1 MSRSQ
6 DQDLIDKLVTWT
18 QAPDAETAKTNGHG
32 GATRSR
38 GSSPS
43 IATGAATDAA
53 VIEKCR
59 SAKNSAKFE
68 ALFNRGD
75 VHVYHG
81 GDDSTA
87 DLALLGMLAFY
98 TQDEAQMERLFA
110 SSALGRRSK
119 WRDRSDYR
127 RRSIERALKNLG
139 EVYDW
144 DRKDGRRTRT
154 GDRNRNRHPIHGSD
168 DDDHGETIEETRIPS
183 ISFAEMPEPERPE
196 EVWEGII
203 VRGWPALWF
212 GGTGV
217 TKSVTAL
224 AVAQAIADKNTNAFL
239 GRGVITVPVMY
250 ADWELNA
257 AVQGRRAYH
266 IARGHGRGT
275 PPAGL
280 RYVSTYGTARHARMN
295 FGRQVLEECVAHG
308 VEVCFIDS
316 VGLAVSGNP
325 GDFETIIDFFD
336 ETIADF
342 VAHGITPVLIDH
354 QRRLAAGER
363 NQSLGAYGSV
373 WKENLSRT
381 QLQIELVTRDRDAH
395 TVTTRLRAKKTN
407 FDELPEPIEVRTTF
421 TADAITLEAVATE
434 DTDRAAEET
443 LSAKE
448 RVLAAVRALGEAGP
462 NAIQE
467 ACGTLTKG
475 TVKNAL
481 SQLRRSGAVQ
491 DTGESEPGGGRV
503 VTVAEDDRN
512 RNRTFKGDDYDY
524 DSVLSKERA
533 LEALRHGNA
542 PRKAFE
548 NYRAGVQDFESV
560 VKSVLHFWHKD
571 TSRWQDAAPVV
582 VAAVDAHTEAED
594 AYC

>member
-1 MSRSQ
+1 MTPSK
-6 DQDLIDKLVTWT
+6 DQDFLDRLADHLRAQQVGNCSD
-18 QAPDAETAKTNGHG
+18 PGSNGHASG
-32 GATRSR
+32 TAARLYKGSAAGATY
-38 GSSPS
+38 
-43 IATGAATDAA
+43 DA
-53 VIEKCR
+53 VVGKCR
-59 SAKNSAKFE
+59 EAKNAAKFE
-68 ALFNRGD
+68 ALYDRGD
-75 VHVYHG
+75 VHAYHG
-81 GDDSTA
+81 GDESSA
-87 DLALLGMLAFY
+87 DLALLGMLAFW
-98 TQDEAQMERLFA
+98 TQDAAQLERIFSA
-110 SSALGRRSK
+110 SALGRRRK
-119 WRDRSDYR
+119 WRDRPDYR
-127 RRSIERALKNLG
+127 RRTIEHALKDLG

-144 DRKDGRRTRT
+144 HRKNGRRPRSD
-154 GDRNRNRHPIHGSD
+154 DRHRHRHSIYDGD
-168 DDDHGETIEETRIPS
+168 DDDRGEGAEETRIPS

-224 AVAQAIADKNTNAFL
+224 AVAQAIADKNTNVFL
-239 GRGVITVPVMY
+239 GRGVITASVMY

-257 AVQGRRAYH
+257 VVQGRRAYH

-280 RYVSTYGTARHARMN
+280 RYMSTYGTARHARAN
-295 FGRQVLEECVAHG
+295 FGQQVLEECVAHE

-325 GDFETIIDFFD
+325 GDFETIIHFFD

-342 VAHGITPVLIDH
+342 VANGITPVLIDH

-421 TADAITLEAVATE
+421 TADAITLEAVVTE

-443 LSAKE
+443 LSAKD

-481 SQLRRSGAVQ
+481 SQLRRAGVVQ
-491 DTGESEPGGGRV
+491 DTGGAEPGGGRV
-503 VTVAEDDRN
+503 VTLAESDRN
-512 RNRTFKGDDYDY
+512 RNRTFKGDDDDY
-524 DSVLSKERA
+524 DSVLSLERA
-533 LEALRHGNA
+533 LEAFRYGNA
-542 PRKAFE
+542 PRMARDNFRKQI
-548 NYRAGVQDFESV
+548 QDFPSV
-560 VKSVLHFWHKD
+560 VKSVLHYWQQD
-571 TSRWQDAAPVV
+571 TGRWEEAAPSVL
-582 VAAVDAHTEAED
+582 EALETLEEEGG
-594 AYC
+594 A

>member
-1 MSRSQ
+1 MKGQ
-6 DQDLIDKLVTWT
+6 ELIDALEAKMRAQDPAPAEAV
-18 QAPDAETAKTNGHG
+18 QANGHASG
-32 GATRSR
+32 TAAPPYI
-38 GSSPS
+38 GSAAS
-43 IATGAATDAA
+43 ATDEA
-53 VIEKCR
+53 VLEKCR
-59 SAKNSAKFE
+59 SAKNAAKFE
-68 ALFNRGD
+68 ALFDRGD
-75 VHVYHG
+75 IHTYHR
-81 GDDSTA
+81 GDDSVA
-87 DLALLGMLAFY
+87 DLGLLGMLAFY
-98 TQDEAQMERLFA
+98 TQDEGQLEQLFF

-119 WRDRSDYR
+119 WKDRDDYR
-127 RRSIERALKNLG
+127 HRTIAKALEDLG

-144 DRKDGRRTRT
+144 DRKDNKRPLSV
-154 GDRNRNRHPIHGSD
+154 NRNRHRHTIYNGD
-168 DDDHGETIEETRIPS
+168 DYDRAQENAAARIAS
-183 ISFAEMPEPERPE
+183 VSFAEMSEPERPE

-224 AVAQAIADKNTNAFL
+224 ATAQAIADKNTKTFL
-239 GRGVITVPVMY
+239 GRDVVTAPVMY

-257 AVQGRRAYH
+257 TVQGRRAYH

-280 RYVSTYGTARHARMN
+280 RYMSTYGTPRHARMN
-295 FGRQVLEECVAHG
+295 FGLQVLEECSTHNI
-308 VEVCFIDS
+308 EVCFIDS
-316 VGLAVSGNP
+316 VGLAVNGNP

-342 VAHGITPVLIDH
+342 VANGITPVLIDH

-381 QLQIELVTRDRDAH
+381 QLQIELVTRDREAH

-407 FDELPEPIEVRTTF
+407 FDELPEPVEVKTTF
-421 TADAITLEAVATE
+421 TADAITLETVATE

-443 LSAKE
+443 LSAKD

-475 TVKNAL
+475 TVKNAV
-481 SQLRRSGAVQ
+481 SKLRGNGVVE
-491 DTGESEPGGGRV
+491 DTGDIEPGGGKV
-503 VTVAEDDRN
+503 VAEILDRN
-512 RNRTFKGDDYDY
+512 RHRTFKGDGDDYDLILT
-524 DSVLSKERA
+524 VERA
-533 LEALRHGNA
+533 IEALRHGNA
-542 PRKAFE
+542 PRKALE

-560 VKSVLHFWHKD
+560 VRSVLHFWHKD
-571 TSRWQDAAPVV
+571 ADRWKEAAPSVL
-582 VAAVDAHTEAED
+582 DALNGLDEEA
-594 AYC
+594 

>member
-1 MSRSQ
+1 MTPSK
-6 DQDLIDKLVTWT
+6 DQDFLDRLADHLRAQQVGNCSD
-18 QAPDAETAKTNGHG
+18 PGSNGHASG
-32 GATRSR
+32 TAARLYKGSAAGATD
-38 GSSPS
+38 
-43 IATGAATDAA
+43 DA
-53 VIEKCR
+53 VVGKCR
-59 SAKNSAKFE
+59 EAKNAAKFE
-68 ALFNRGD
+68 ALYDRGD
-75 VHVYHG
+75 VHAYHG
-81 GDDSTA
+81 GDESSA
-87 DLALLGMLAFY
+87 DLALLGMLAFW
-98 TQDEAQMERLFA
+98 TQDAAQLERIFSA
-110 SSALGRRSK
+110 SALGRRRK
-119 WRDRSDYR
+119 WRDRPDYR
-127 RRSIERALKNLG
+127 RRTIEHALKDLG

-144 DRKDGRRTRT
+144 HRKNGRRPRSD
-154 GDRNRNRHPIHGSD
+154 DRHRHRHSIYDGD
-168 DDDHGETIEETRIPS
+168 DDDRGEGAEETRIPS

-239 GRGVITVPVMY
+239 GRGVITASVMY

-257 AVQGRRAYH
+257 VVQGRRAYH

-280 RYVSTYGTARHARMN
+280 RYMSTYGTARHARAN
-295 FGRQVLEECVAHG
+295 FGQQVLEECVAHE

-325 GDFETIIDFFD
+325 GDFETIIHFFD

-342 VAHGITPVLIDH
+342 VANGITPVLIDH

-421 TADAITLEAVATE
+421 TADAITLEAVVTE

-443 LSAKE
+443 LSAKD

-481 SQLRRSGAVQ
+481 SQLRRAGVVQ
-491 DTGESEPGGGRV
+491 DTGGAEPGGGRV
-503 VTVAEDDRN
+503 VTLAESDRN
-512 RNRTFKGDDYDY
+512 RNRTFKGDDDDY
-524 DSVLSKERA
+524 DSVLSLERA
-533 LEALRHGNA
+533 LEAFRYGNA
-542 PRKAFE
+542 PRMARNNFRKQI
-548 NYRAGVQDFESV
+548 QDFPSV
-560 VKSVLHFWHKD
+560 VKSVLHYWQQD
-571 TSRWQDAAPVV
+571 TGRWEEAAPSVL
-582 VAAVDAHTEAED
+582 EALETLEEEGG
-594 AYC
+594 A

>member
-1 MSRSQ
+1 MSWSK
-6 DQDLIDKLVTWT
+6 DQDLIDKLTAWI
-18 QAPDAETAKTNGHG
+18 QAPTDAETAKTNGRTSTTAAPPIKG
-32 GATRSR
+32 GAASA
-38 GSSPS
+38 
-43 IATGAATDAA
+43 IDDA
-53 VIEKCR
+53 VVEKCR
-59 SAKNSAKFE
+59 SAKNAAKFE
-68 ALFNRGD
+68 ALFDRGD
-75 VHVYHG
+75 AHAYHG
-81 GDDSTA
+81 GDDSVA
-87 DLALLGMLAFY
+87 DLALLNILKFW
-98 TQDEAQMERLFA
+98 TQDAGQLERLFSA
-110 SSALGRRSK
+110 SVLGRRGK
-119 WRDRSDYR
+119 WRDRQDYR
-127 RRSIERALKNLG
+127 RRTIGRALKDLG

-144 DRKDGRRTRT
+144 PKEGSRPRT
-154 GDRNRNRHPIHGSD
+154 GNRHRHRHSIYDGD
-168 DDDHGETIEETRIPS
+168 DDDRGETAEEVRIPS
-183 ISFAEMPEPERPE
+183 VSFAEMPEPERPE

-224 AVAQAIADKNTNAFL
+224 AAAQAIADKDTNVFL
-239 GRGVITVPVMY
+239 GRGVITAPVMY

-257 AVQGRRAYH
+257 VVQGRRAYH

-275 PPAGL
+275 PPLGL
-280 RYVSTYGTARHARMN
+280 RYMSTYGTARHARMN
-295 FGRQVLEECVAHG
+295 FGRQVLEECVAHE

-407 FDELPEPIEVRTTF
+407 FDELPEPIEVKTTF
-421 TADAITLEAVATE
+421 TSDAITLETVATE

-448 RVLAAVRALGEAGP
+448 RVLAAIRALGEAGP

-475 TVKNAL
+475 TVKNAV
-481 SQLRRSGAVQ
+481 SQLRRTGAVE
-491 DTGESEPGGGRV
+491 DTGDSEPGGGRV
-503 VTVAEDDRN
+503 VTVVEPDRN
-512 RNRTFKGDDYDY
+512 RHRTFKGDGDDY
-524 DSVLSKERA
+524 DSLLSIERA
-533 LEALRHGNA
+533 VEAMRDGNA
-542 PRKAFE
+542 PRMALE
-548 NYRAGVQDFESV
+548 NYRKGVQDFNTV
-560 VKSVLHFWHKD
+560 VKSVLVFWNKD
-571 TSRWQDAAPVV
+571 TSRWQDAVPVV
-582 VAAVDAHTEAED
+582 VAALDTLAEGEGV
-594 AYC
+594 

>member
-1 MSRSQ
+1 MSRSN
-6 DQDLIDKLVTWT
+6 DQDLIDKLTAWI
-18 QAPDAETAKTNGHG
+18 QAPADAETARTNGHASG
-32 GATRSR
+32 TAAPPYI
-38 GSSPS
+38 GS
-43 IATGAATDAA
+43 AASAA
-53 VIEKCR
+53 PETIVEKCR
-59 SAKNSAKFE
+59 SAKNAAKFE
-68 ALFNRGD
+68 ALYDRGD
-75 VHVYHG
+75 AHAYHG
-81 GDDSTA
+81 GDDSAA
-87 DLALLGMLAFY
+87 DLALLNILKFW
-98 TQDEAQMERLFA
+98 TQDAAQLERIF
-110 SSALGRRSK
+110 STSALGRRGK
-119 WRDRSDYR
+119 WRDRADYR
-127 RRSIERALKNLG
+127 RRTIGQALKDLG

-144 DRKDGRRTRT
+144 GHKDGKRTRT
-154 GDRNRNRHPIHGSD
+154 SNRNRNRHSIYDGDGD
-168 DDDHGETIEETRIPS
+168 DRGEATEETRIPS
-183 ISFAEMPEPERPE
+183 VSFAEMPEPERPE

-224 AVAQAIADKNTNAFL
+224 AVAQAIADKDTNVFL
-239 GRGVITVPVMY
+239 GRGVITAPVMY

-257 AVQGRRAYH
+257 TVQGRRAYH

-275 PPAGL
+275 PPPGL
-280 RYVSTYGTARHARMN
+280 RYMSTYGTARHARAN
-295 FGRQVLEECVAHG
+295 FGQQVLEECVTHE

-325 GDFETIIDFFD
+325 GDFETIIHFFD
-336 ETIADF
+336 ETIAAF

-407 FDELPEPIEVRTTF
+407 FDELPEPIEVKTTF

-443 LSAKE
+443 LSAKD

-481 SQLRRSGAVQ
+481 SQLRRAGAVQ
-491 DTGESEPGGGRV
+491 DTGETEPGGGRV
-503 VTVAEDDRN
+503 VILAESDRN
-512 RNRTFKGDDYDY
+512 RHRTFKGDDDDY
-524 DSVLSKERA
+524 DSVLSLERA
-533 LEALRHGNA
+533 LEAFRYGNA
-542 PRKAFE
+542 PRMAHDNFRK
-548 NYRAGVQDFESV
+548 GVQDFPSV
-560 VKSVLHFWHKD
+560 VKSVLHYWHKD
-571 TSRWQDAAPVV
+571 PELWKQAAPNVL
-582 VAAVDAHTEAED
+582 AALEALEEGEEGS
-594 AYC
+594 

>member
-1 MSRSQ
+1 MTPSK
-6 DQDLIDKLVTWT
+6 DQDFLDRLADHLRAQQVGNCSD
-18 QAPDAETAKTNGHG
+18 PGSNGHASG
-32 GATRSR
+32 TAARLYKGSAAGATD
-38 GSSPS
+38 
-43 IATGAATDAA
+43 DA
-53 VIEKCR
+53 VVGKCR
-59 SAKNSAKFE
+59 EAKNAAKFE
-68 ALFNRGD
+68 ALYDRGD
-75 VHVYHG
+75 VHAYHG
-81 GDDSTA
+81 GDESSA
-87 DLALLGMLAFY
+87 DLALLGMLAFW
-98 TQDEAQMERLFA
+98 TQDAAQLERIFSA
-110 SSALGRRSK
+110 SALGRRRK
-119 WRDRSDYR
+119 WRDRPDYR
-127 RRSIERALKNLG
+127 RRTIEHALKDLG

-144 DRKDGRRTRT
+144 HRKNGRRPRSD
-154 GDRNRNRHPIHGSD
+154 DRHRHRHSIYDGD
-168 DDDHGETIEETRIPS
+168 DDDRGEGAEETRIPS

-224 AVAQAIADKNTNAFL
+224 AVAQAIADKNTNVFL
-239 GRGVITVPVMY
+239 GRGVITASVMY

-257 AVQGRRAYH
+257 VVQGRRAYH

-280 RYVSTYGTARHARMN
+280 RYMSTYGTARHARAN
-295 FGRQVLEECVAHG
+295 FGQQVLEECVAHE

-325 GDFETIIDFFD
+325 GDFETIIHFFD

-342 VAHGITPVLIDH
+342 VANGITPVLIDH

-421 TADAITLEAVATE
+421 TADAITLEAVVTE

-443 LSAKE
+443 LSAKD

-481 SQLRRSGAVQ
+481 SQLRRAGVVQ
-491 DTGESEPGGGRV
+491 DTGGAEPGGGRV
-503 VTVAEDDRN
+503 VTLAESDRN
-512 RNRTFKGDDYDY
+512 RNRTFKGDDDDY
-524 DSVLSKERA
+524 DSVLSLERA
-533 LEALRHGNA
+533 LEAFRYGNA
-542 PRKAFE
+542 PRMARNNFRKQI
-548 NYRAGVQDFESV
+548 QDFPSV
-560 VKSVLHFWHKD
+560 VKSVLHYWQQD
-571 TSRWQDAAPVV
+571 TGRWEEAAPSVL
-582 VAAVDAHTEAED
+582 EALETLEEEGG
-594 AYC
+594 A